1 MAYKEKQL
9 NEAGAKALT
18 EAWGQTNA
26 DMAKGKKK
34 KTPTKKTTPK
44 KPAGKKTGK

>member
-9 NEAGAKALT
+9 NEAGARALT
-18 EAWGQTNA
+18 QAWGQTNA
-26 DMAKGKKK
+26 DMVKGKKK
-34 KTPTKKTTPK
+34 SPAKKTTPK